1 MALNFGL
8 LDPNAP
14 ATIANSVTQGQQMA
28 QQEKLGQMRMESA
41 QLDLDKVKREAAGLQ
56 RMQQLFMENGKSP
69 DMRTNFSEMIKSGI
83 PHFMDIG
90 YNGLKALDEQD
101 RYQEFVRKSQP
112 ANAMAAPTE
121 SIMRQPM
128 AAAPT
133 QNALGSGTYGLE
145 PTAAPVNAM
154 AARAPVATPAPVNAM
169 ATQDRA
175 AQIQRRM
182 MELSA
187 FPNIPAAKTELK
199 VLEKELEEAVKIPT
213 DIATMKA
220 LGYPTT
226 TAGYTAF
233 RDAQRQ
239 DRLLSPEELKQKMLI
254 ANAGAA
260 RSTTN
265 VNTQIPASEEAQK
278 EFMKEARVT
287 FNTLKSAPSILTN
300 MEEAK
305 KLVPSAKGFM
315 GPGGEPML
323 KAASFLN
330 NRLGTNI
337 ATEGITDASVLR
349 SRLFTGVIEN
359 LRKLD
364 AQPTQ
369 SQQQVL
375 QDAIG
380 NLGTDPNALPRVL
393 DAFGD
398 ILREKVG
405 AYNAEVKDAEAKGVK
420 FPYNPVIKLPEPKRP
435 AADQIPGQGTP
446 APAAGGNTVSL
457 PDGRVMTFPNAAA
470 AAEFKKAARL

>member
-1 MALNFGL
+1 MAIDPSIALGVRGIELQNPMNALAQFSQIQGAQQANRLNQL
-8 LDPNAP
+8 
-14 ATIANSVTQGQQMA
+14 QMA
-28 QQEKLGQMRMESA
+28 EYERARTEEEGLRNYLSGADLTATETRNALMAKFGKSGREFAKGLTE
-41 QLDLDKVKREAAGLQ
+41 LDK
-56 RMQQLFMENGKSP
+56 
-69 DMRTNFSEMIKSGI
+69 
-83 PHFMDIG
+83 
-90 YNGLKALDEQD
+90 
-101 RYQEFVRKSQP
+101 
-112 ANAMAAPTE
+112 
-121 SIMRQPM
+121 
-128 AAAPT
+128 
-133 QNALGSGTYGLE
+133 
-145 PTAAPVNAM
+145 
-154 AARAPVATPAPVNAM
+154 
-169 ATQDRA
+169 
-175 AQIQRRM
+175 
-182 MELSA
+182 
-187 FPNIPAAKTELK
+187 AKTEEAARKAKLAIDKTAMYRDMVGGIASPADAIEFMKLQATDPDMAGTPITRMPLMK
-199 VLEKELEEAVKIPT
+199 VLSSIPQ
-213 DIATMKA
+213 DPIAFENWKKQTA
-220 LGYPTT
+220 LGMNKFVELNKPTT
-226 TAGYTAF
+226 QVIDQSG
-233 RDAQRQ
+233 QRQ
-239 DRLLSPEELKQKMLI
+239 VIQLPGMGGSPTTVATYADVPLPAAVEAQKSRI

-260 RSTTN
+260 RQITSI
-265 VNTQIPASEEAQK
+265 NTQLPASEEAQK

-287 FNTLKSAPSILTN
+287 FNTLKSAPSILNN

-405 AYNAEVKDAEAKGVK
+405 AYNTEVKDAEAKGVK

-446 APAAGGNTVSL
+446 TPAARTVVRTGTLNGRRVVQYSDGSTEYGN
-457 PDGRVMTFPNAAA
+457 
-470 AAEFKKAARL
+470 

>member
-1 MALNFGL
+1 MPLDTNIALQVRPF
-8 LDPNAP
+8 
-14 ATIANSVTQGQQMA
+14 Q
-28 QQEKLGQMRMESA
+28 MES
-41 QLDLDKVKREAAGLQ
+41 
-56 RMQQLFMENGKSP
+56 
-69 DMRTNFSEMIKSGI
+69 
-83 PHFMDIG
+83 
-90 YNGLKALDEQD
+90 
-101 RYQEFVRKSQP
+101 
-112 ANAMAAPTE
+112 
-121 SIMRQPM
+121 
-128 AAAPT
+128 
-133 QNALGSGTYGLE
+133 
-145 PTAAPVNAM
+145 PVNAM
-154 AARAPVATPAPVNAM
+154 SQMYQLQGAQQANQLNTMKMAEYERARQEEEGLRNFLAGADIKAPQTRAELTTRFGKTGLGYAKALAEQESAALEQKTKQLKFAGDLAEQAGRIYSTVTDEASWQRARPRLAALGGDASTLPPTFDPTFVQGELAQALSVKDRMEQHFAQQDLSGSVQTLAMPKYALPGTPSNAM
-169 ATQDRA
+169 VVPGSNVNKTP
-175 AQIQRRM
+175 
-182 MELSA
+182 L
-187 FPNIPAAKTELK
+187 PADVE
-199 VLEKELEEAVKIPT
+199 
-213 DIATMKA
+213 
-220 LGYPTT
+220 
-226 TAGYTAF
+226 
-233 RDAQRQ
+233 AQRM
-239 DRLLSPEELKQKMLI
+239 RI

-260 RSTTN
+260 RQVTN

-287 FNTLKSAPSILTN
+287 FNTLKSAPSVLAN

-337 ATEGITDASVLR
+337 ATEGVTDATVLR

-405 AYNAEVKDAEAKGVK
+405 SYNAEVQDAESRGVK
-420 FPYNPVIKLPEPKRP
+420 FPYNPVIKLPGVKTP
-435 AADQIPGQGTP
+435 AANQIPGQSTP
-446 APAAGGNTVSL
+446 ARTVTRTGTVGNRRVVEYS
-457 PDGRVMTFPNAAA
+457 DGSVEYAN
-470 AAEFKKAARL
+470 